1 MVTAVH
7 IAMISPEFHSNT
19 VKKMI
24 SLKKSRRLHKQDISK
39 KIIDAE
45 KKNREERV
53 RKEIGISYL
62 N

>member
-1 MVTAVH
+1 
-7 IAMISPEFHSNT
+7 MIGPEFHSNT

-45 KKNREERV
+45 KKIGRRELER
-53 RKEIGISYL
+53 R
-62 N
+62 

>member
-19 VKKMI
+19 VEKMI

-45 KKNREERV
+45 KKIGRRELER
-53 RKEIGISYL
+53 R
-62 N
+62 